1 MTAIGVAQGVRDF
14 ATRRVN
20 AMAIWHWIVFLT
32 VGIAVVTPLLFLV
45 LGSFSLA
52 ALPTEFSLAEMGFA
66 NYEEVWWDPDTYRV
80 FSNTIIYTTG
90 ATAFGI
96 TLAAVL
102 AWLVERTNIPGKIWI
117 YAGVPMT
124 LAMPGMLQAMAWVL
138 LLSPRIGFLNRWSQ
152 ALFGLES
159 APINIY
165 SWEGMIFSEGLRVA
179 CGGQVLVNEEGA
191 DGQDLLA
198 EDHAQ
203 VAQ

>member
-1 MTAIGVAQGVRDF
+1 MTAIGVAQGMRDF
-14 ATRRVN
+14 ATRRFS
-20 AMAIWHWIVFLT
+20 AMSLWHWIVFLV
-32 VGIAVVTPLLFLV
+32 VGAFVMTPLVFLV

-52 ALPTEFSLAEMGFA
+52 ELPTDFSLSRLGFD

-80 FSNTIIYTTG
+80 FNNTVIYTTG

-102 AWLVERTNIPGKIWI
+102 AWLVERTNIPGKLWI

-165 SWEGMIFSEGLRVA
+165 SLEGMIFI
-179 CGGQVLVNEEGA
+179 
-191 DGQDLLA
+191 
-198 EDHAQ
+198 
-203 VAQ
+203 